1 MNPNADDQP
10 MLAELIAD
18 YLASRGQGTVQ
29 DGTEGNDGDIY
40 VERLPANSPK
50 GLYIASEPGLKPHQ
64 YLDTLMDGLT
74 FYTRDKDGT
83 KAYKRLVA
91 VMRILHRAHHF
102 DIGDLYVYFA
112 QADAGIAYVDTDLNG
127 GMIYSLGMSFIY
139 RDKNVIS

>member
-1 MNPNADDQP
+1 MNPDADDMP
-10 MLAELIAD
+10 MLGEQIGA
-18 YLASRGQGTVQ
+18 YLASRGQGTVN
-29 DGTEGNDGDIY
+29 DDDNDGDIFL
-40 VERLPANSPK
+40 ERLPANSPA

-74 FYTRDKDGT
+74 FYARDKDGT

-91 VMRILHRAHHF
+91 VMRILHRASNF
-102 DIGDLYVYFA
+102 DLPDFYVYFA

-139 RDKNVIS
+139 RDKAVIS